1 MVFWSVEL
9 KCAEGIYS
17 NARKGGRGE
26 SQKKGDRLD
35 GDVRKEIQR
44 IARVIVKERLIPK
57 MCTAGIVMHIICIH
71 CGAVRVTLFTLLR
84 PAHINLGL
92 GSRVK
97 SGWVGD
103 S

>member
-1 MVFWSVEL
+1 MKSIQERLRIGQLLSHMGFRSVKL

-44 IARVIVKERLIPK
+44 IARVIVKERV
-57 MCTAGIVMHIICIH
+57 A
-71 CGAVRVTLFTLLR
+71 
-84 PAHINLGL
+84 
-92 GSRVK
+92 
-97 SGWVGD
+97 
-103 S
+103 